1 MKHLKDIIVE
11 SFFDGEEDLMKDMDN
26 IAIETWLKEN
36 TTGGYK
42 YQRLKTGD
50 WKINGTLIIKG
61 FTGEE
66 IPIKNIVSV
75 INGGITIEKC
85 PNLTTL
91 DGLFASKCTFDGDLN
106 IANCPKLES
115 IGVLPGKVEGA
126 VNISNNQRLKN
137 IDNLPYLV
145 NGNVYLIKNGKKFK
159 EETLRNS
166 LYAHNIFC
174 SCEEDEANVNEDIIE
189 EAFTSAHLSLL
200 NKQLNK
206 SGLSFN
212 NLFVKKV
219 YTGQSPTDMNRMKID
234 WKDIDSSNIK
244 EFSKVDATALKA
256 IRSVISSKTGRGIV
270 LLTDWKGNY
279 TGVMT
284 SDKRYCLLYSEDS
297 FDSHRLFDWRNC
309 KTEYLIATAER
320 ADGCVVISWD
330 TQKSSDYRALRQ
342 QREQSQDGR
351 LLNTPEQY
359 KKIAKENLER
369 YKQMAAQLKI
379 KKNSV
384 FNKIDNGVEDI
395 LIRMM
400 KANRDAHLK
409 PETFKG
415 YGNHSIYDLQY
426 LNECI
431 YDKKYYVG
439 YSRKHGNEYR
449 GSNGLLYFYDEYTKA
464 YVRLANGEAYG
475 DAMKRS
481 DEVDAM
487 ANHLLKVIE
496 ELQSKLTNMGY

>member
-11 SFFDGEEDLMKDMDN
+11 SFFDDEDDLMRDMDN
-26 IAIETWLKEN
+26 IAIDTWLKEN

-50 WKINGTLIIKG
+50 LKINGTLIIKG
-61 FTGEE
+61 FDGEE

-91 DGLFASKCTFDGDLN
+91 DGLFASRCTFDGDLN

-115 IGVLPGKVEGA
+115 IGVLPGKVEGI
-126 VNISNNQRLKN
+126 VNISNNPKLKN

-145 NGNVYLIKNGKKFK
+145 DGNVYLIKNGKKFK
-159 EETLRNS
+159 EEKLRNV

-174 SCEEDEANVNEDIIE
+174 SSEEDEANINEDVIE

-206 SGLSFN
+206 DGLSFN

-219 YTGQSPTDMNRMKID
+219 YTGQSPTDMNKMKID

-256 IRSVISSKTGRGIV
+256 IRSVISSRTGRGIV
-270 LLTDWKGNY
+270 LLMDWKGNY
-279 TGVMT
+279 TAVMT
-284 SDKRYCLLYSEDS
+284 SDKRYCLLYSDDS
-297 FDSHRLFDWRNC
+297 FDSHRLFQWQNRE
-309 KTEYLIATAER
+309 TTFLIAAAER

-330 TQKSSDYRALRQ
+330 TQKSNDYRELRA
-342 QREQSQDGR
+342 QREIRQDGR

-359 KKIAKENLER
+359 KKIAEENLKR
-369 YKQMAAQLKI
+369 YKQMSAQLKI
-379 KKNSV
+379 RKNQV
-384 FNKIDNGVEDI
+384 FNKIDDGVENI

-400 KANRDAHLK
+400 KANRDAHLN
-409 PETFKG
+409 PESFKG
-415 YGNHSIYDLQY
+415 YGSHSLYDLRY
-426 LNECI
+426 LNELI
-431 YDKKYYVG
+431 YDKQHYVG
-439 YSRKHGNEYR
+439 YSRKNGSEYK
-449 GSNGLLYFYDEYTKA
+449 GHNGLLYLYDRYTSS
-464 YVRLANGEAYG
+464 YVNLSNGESYG

-481 DEVDAM
+481 EEVDDM
-487 ANHLLKVIE
+487 AKYLLQVIE
-496 ELQSKLTNMGY
+496 EIQDKLTNLGY

>member
-1 MKHLKDIIVE
+1 MKHLKDIIAE
-11 SFFDGEEDLMKDMDN
+11 SFFDDEEVLMRDMDN
-26 IAIETWLKEN
+26 IAIDTWLKEN

-50 WKINGTLIIKG
+50 LKINGTMVIKE
-61 FTGEE
+61 FDGEE

-91 DGLFASKCTFDGDLN
+91 DGLFASKCTFNGDLN

-115 IGVLPGKVEGA
+115 IGVLPGKVEGV

-145 NGNVYLIKNGKKFK
+145 DGNVYLIKNGKKFK
-159 EETLRNS
+159 EEKLRNV

-174 SCEEDEANVNEDIIE
+174 SCEEDEANINEDVIE

-206 SGLSFN
+206 AGLSFN

-219 YTGQSPTDMNRMKID
+219 YTNQSPTDMNRMKID

-256 IRSVISSKTGRGIV
+256 IRSVISSKAGRGIV

-284 SDKRYCLLYSEDS
+284 SDKRYCLLYTEDS
-297 FDSHRLFDWRNC
+297 YDARLLFQWRSC
-309 KTEYLIATAER
+309 ETTYLIATAER

-330 TQKSSDYRALRQ
+330 AQKSTDYRELRA
-342 QREQSQDGR
+342 QRETSQSGR

-359 KKIAKENLER
+359 KKIAEENLKR

-379 KKNSV
+379 RKNQV
-384 FNKIDNGVEDI
+384 FNKIDDGVENI
-395 LIRMM
+395 LMRMM
-400 KANRDAHLK
+400 KANRDAHRD
-409 PETFKG
+409 PESFKG
-415 YGNHSIYDLQY
+415 YGSHSLYDLRY
-426 LNECI
+426 LNELI
-431 YDKKYYVG
+431 YDKQYYVG
-439 YSRKHGNEYR
+439 YSRKHGSEYK
-449 GSNGLLYFYDEYTKA
+449 GSNGLLYLYDRYTSS
-464 YVRLANGEAYG
+464 YVNLANRESYG
-475 DAMKRS
+475 DAMERS
-481 DEVDAM
+481 KEVDDM
-487 ANHLLKVIE
+487 AKNLLRVIE
-496 ELQSKLTNMGY
+496 DIQDKLTNLGY